1 MRALRND
8 EHQLKLSARN
18 AYYFAI
24 TIFKS
29 RSQLHESNKEARLEG
44 RVKGKKM
51 NKNNYGTH
59 ITAIQYLDI
68 ALLLRPSQFWSL
80 LGQE

>member
-1 MRALRND
+1 MMNINSNSVQETLII
-8 EHQLKLSARN
+8 LPSLFS
-18 AYYFAI
+18 
-24 TIFKS
+24 
-29 RSQLHESNKEARLEG
+29 SQGLNIHESNKEARLEG

-59 ITAIQYLDI
+59 VTAIQYLDI